1 MLLADVAEGRWKV
14 RTGLHRARGET
25 TTPIERAHA
34 PSKDRLR
41 SMRGLHSIA
50 TGQRVLDAVEAM
62 QASRR
67 GDWRHLVTPF
77 PVERRAYDRV
87 RCEAMT
93 LLLLAAA
100 LRSPRSAT

>member
-1 MLLADVAEGRWKV
+1 MLLADVAAGRWKV
-14 RTGLHRARGET
+14 RTGRHRARGET

-41 SMRGLHSIA
+41 SMRGLHSSA

-67 GDWRHLVTPF
+67 GDWRHLVPPF
-77 PVERRAYDRV
+77 LVALRANDRV

-93 LLLLAAA
+93 LLRLADA
-100 LRSPRSAT
+100 LRSPRGAT

>member
-25 TTPIERAHA
+25 TPIERAHA

-41 SMRGLHSIA
+41 SMRGLHSSA

-62 QASRR
+62 QARRR
-67 GDWRHLVTPF
+67 GDWRHLVPPF
-77 PVERRAYDRV
+77 LVAVRANDRV